1 MTSAA
6 KVHRPVAVLR
16 DLPIDINNEKNL
28 ISCLLQR
35 PDLLRDESFPFS
47 VEDFHFPPHRRIVR
61 AMIELDGEG
70 VIPDP
75 GMVRNSLKDPQDQSY
90 LDGLVEDLWA
100 NPSNARYY
108 AEKLHE
114 VAVKRQA
121 LFDADKLQKA
131 ALSGVPDDIARV
143 CAEIAKREEPGESD
157 SSIDAAALSPVPP
170 REHIVKDWIPRGI
183 AIALHGPPG
192 TGKSVFLKNM
202 TVAIVGGQAFYGKE
216 TFSGR
221 VMYVSNEW
229 ADNDEISRIWYEKTR
244 EILHGRL
251 ALEPSRPLLEWVS
264 TEKDGHR
271 KSEWIFTAQGR
282 KILRK
287 IEKMRP
293 DLIVFDTVLGLC
305 SGVEQLNNAMTY
317 ELGDLLQKQIA
328 SKFNAALI
336 AVAHTNQASTK
347 ESLESRLHYEAMAGG
362 NGLPGAVRMT
372 IGLTKVRASDFGKEA
387 EKLSRDLVAVGSS
400 KFNVEGFRPYW
411 TNNRPGFFAWGR
423 SGLELDPDPLSAIVV
438 GVSTPNKTT
447 KKIPL
452 TSMRG
457 GKDEK
462 GGSNGYQDPFEGI
475 IPTF

>member
-1 MTSAA
+1 MSAPA
-6 KVHRPVAVLR
+6 RTQRSIDVLR
-16 DLPIDINNEKNL
+16 SLPANIEAEKSFLGSVFLDNGILDREILTPDDFRLESNRRIYMTMLELWGDRIPID
-28 ISCLLQR
+28 
-35 PDLLRDESFPFS
+35 P
-47 VEDFHFPPHRRIVR
+47 
-61 AMIELDGEG
+61 
-70 VIPDP
+70 VILSD
-75 GMVRNSLKDPQDQSY
+75 RLERKDWSRHTGGFGY
-90 LDGLVEDLWA
+90 LDELSIVVPTAANASHYARILREQTALRKSKILNAQHAQAIEDGDLEAVE
-100 NPSNARYY
+100 RIERKM
-108 AEKLHE
+108 AE
-114 VAVKRQA
+114 
-121 LFDADKLQKA
+121 
-131 ALSGVPDDIARV
+131 
-143 CAEIAKREEPGESD
+143 REEPGESD
-157 SSIDAAALSPVPP
+157 SSIDASALSPVPP

-192 TGKSVFLKNM
+192 TGKSVFLTNM
-202 TVAIVGGQAFYGKE
+202 TVAVSSGKPFYGIE

-244 EILHGRL
+244 EIPHGRL

-271 KSEWIFTAQGR
+271 KSEWVFTAQGR

-328 SKFNAALI
+328 SKFNTALV

-372 IGLTKVRASDFGKEA
+372 IGLTKVRASDFGKESGD
-387 EKLSRDLVAVGSS
+387 LSRDLVAVGSS

-423 SGLELDPDPLSAIVV
+423 SGLELDPNPVSALIRKEK
-438 GVSTPNKTT
+438 NKETEPI
-447 KKIPL
+447 KFMKEVAV
-452 TSMRG
+452 MG
-457 GKDEK
+457 EK
-462 GGSNGYQDPFEGI
+462 GGDDENFLPF
-475 IPTF
+475 